1 MSRGEG
7 GEKESTVRSIIRKE
21 RGECTV
27 RVYIKIL
34 GEKMWFCV
42 IRSMMNYGSSIFQ

>member
-7 GEKESTVRSIIRKE
+7 GERESTVRSIIRKE

-27 RVYIKIL
+27 RT
-34 GEKMWFCV
+34 CV
-42 IRSMMNYGSSIFQ
+42 CVHKNIGGKNVVLCDKKHDELRF